1 MRMLKRMPA
10 VLFAFVLILAQ
21 MMPVSAEEYSYTIRI
36 FAGAQGNINGQEVVT
51 ITGLH
56 YGDRF
61 AFNQSS
67 VSLND
72 GSKYYIRGIRESGK
86 DNNTITESPSFVVTG
101 DKDYVIGYG
110 LLGDAVAY
118 TVNYVDTVGNTLAPS
133 ETYYG
138 NVGDRPVIAYLYID
152 GYTPQAYNLTGRL
165 LEDASQNQF
174 TFVYTAGG
182 ALTETY
188 TYTPG
193 NTIVRTNVVY
203 EDGGVIVIGQN
214 ADGAAGNTAG
224 QNANAGGQ
232 NAGANAADNTA
243 IDDNATPTADT
254 PAEIVD
260 IRDEAIPLADSVAT
274 DDNSSIKVSD
284 FSSRMS
290 TTVKVAIG
298 MAAALLVLAASWF
311 LFHRKKENNDE
322 E

>member
-1 MRMLKRMPA
+1 
-10 VLFAFVLILAQ
+10 

-118 TVNYVDTVGNTLAPS
+118 TVNYVDAAGNTLAPS

-174 TFVYTAGG
+174 TFVYTADG

-193 NTIVRTNVVY
+193 DTIVHTTVIHD
-203 EDGGVIVIGQN
+203 DGGVIVIGQN
-214 ADGAAGNTAG
+214 ADGTAGNTAG
-224 QNANAGGQ
+224 QNANAGG
-232 NAGANAADNTA
+232 NAADNTA
-243 IDDNATPTADT
+243 IDDNAAPTADT
-254 PAEIVD
+254 PAEIID
-260 IRDEAIPLADSVAT
+260 IRDEAIPLADGVVT
-274 DDNSSIKVSD
+274 DDNSSIKTSD
-284 FSSRMS
+284 FSSKMS
-290 TTVKVAIG
+290 TTMKVVIG
-298 MAAALLVLAASWF
+298 MAVALFVLAASWF